1 MSKTRNRGVFAPG
14 APYHVAFCRPTSDVR
29 GSETWHMQEVFSY
42 LSIEQ
47 VDTLLML
54 CRCASSATHNSVK
67 ETRSLDHMCSA
78 VEQLLRQKFYCSV
91 FAAAAA
97 AAAAVVFANYLVL
110 DLLPDMC
117 AAALRGRAVISVAAA
132 PQYCIAASASAATAT
147 VVVASATASAPVLQ
161 CCRLG
166 RLI

>member
-1 MSKTRNRGVFAPG
+1 
-14 APYHVAFCRPTSDVR
+14 
-29 GSETWHMQEVFSY
+29 
-42 LSIEQ
+42 
-47 VDTLLML
+47 
-54 CRCASSATHNSVK
+54 
-67 ETRSLDHMCSA
+67 MCSA
-78 VEQLLRQKFYCSV
+78 VEQLLRPKLYCSV

-132 PQYCIAASASAATAT
+132 PQYCIAASASDATAT